1 MAQTLFPKVS
11 QPWIAVKKE
20 KKVVPPRLAP
30 PICALSLSLSLGHRY
45 GRFCRGCIVQVVGG
59 RRQQQPADPI
69 DARSMLLIFLLL
81 PSF

>member
-11 QPWIAVKKE
+11 QPWIAVKKGK
-20 KKVVPPRLAP
+20 KKVVGWS
-30 PICALSLSLSLGHRY
+30 LSLSLSFGHRY

>member
-20 KKVVPPRLAP
+20 KKSSMLVS
-30 PICALSLSLSLGHRY
+30 LSLSLSRGHRY
-45 GRFCRGCIVQVVGG
+45 GRFCRACIVQVVGG
-59 RRQQQPADPI
+59 RRRQQQPADPI